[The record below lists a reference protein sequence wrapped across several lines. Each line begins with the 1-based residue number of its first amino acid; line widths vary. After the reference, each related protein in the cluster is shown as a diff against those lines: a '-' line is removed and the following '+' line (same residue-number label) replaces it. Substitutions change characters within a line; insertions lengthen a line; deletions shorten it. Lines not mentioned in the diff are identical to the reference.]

1 MLFLQGAHCRFR
13 RFYFFTVVVDTGQG
27 AVVVGVTWRGRG
39 PDIFRRLICLLVPW
53 QSGSLVTC
61 SAEARV
67 RSSRGRCGAVPRSAS
82 IGPCNQ
88 NPKPISMVH
97 VLLLHKLCTVPWL
110 ARRQGWAGLVASPS
124 DARSCCASCPPKAGE
139 KRQAKTQVIDGT
151 NDCCC
156 LLPWLPTAS
165 HRIHR
170 AHITQDV
177 GWISYSYYHRTS
189 STSPTSIQPS
199 VT

>member
-1 MLFLQGAHCRFR
+1 MKGSSEKASAIRLPRKHTTSNALFGHARLPPSRGSRSMTDLSLSLSRMPLSGMSLQRGQNHRCKKNCVIFTGCALSFSSL
-13 RFYFFTVVVDTGQG
+13 FFFFTVVVDTGQG

-97 VLLLHKLCTVPWL
+97 VLLLHKLYCSM
-110 ARRQGWAGLVASPS
+110 AGAAAGLGWPRRVSI
-124 DARSCCASCPPKAGE
+124 G
-139 KRQAKTQVIDGT
+139 RQK
-151 NDCCC
+151 
-156 LLPWLPTAS
+156 LL
-165 HRIHR
+165 R
-170 AHITQDV
+170 
-177 GWISYSYYHRTS
+177 
-189 STSPTSIQPS
+189 
-199 VT
+199 